1 MCGKGSAG
9 RERNRAALALRGVAQ
24 RRKRQWLKSD
34 GIEYQRIAMAMNGQE
49 WLWKSYEGKSFATEI
64 PLKQL

>member
-1 MCGKGSAG
+1 M
-9 RERNRAALALRGVAQ
+9 
-24 RRKRQWLKSD
+24 KSD

-64 PLKQL
+64 PLKRL